1 MDIHRQAIVN
11 DDRIRNSLNGI
22 RHSKPN
28 DSVGVVITGFS
39 CFQLCGRI
47 SAVLCDIGCCRI
59 RALCNRPAAGAVG
72 VNPNIVS
79 GTVIIQRIA
88 LRQNT
93 GCKNFG
99 LYIRCVVQKHLA
111 VNDRVGHGHLVGKGA
126 GQAGGLVYDDLAVF
140 IHKIEGI
147 AYIGALPCKHG
158 GYGVLFGFITQPVGV
173 VQCGALIGRIGA
185 RLALTLHGTGQI
197 DIVTQCQLRLVDGA
211 HLPVEGLRRKII
223 IIRSISVGIN
233 GNRIAGGVIP
243 EGIGADH
250 AVNENIA
257 ALLIGV
263 GLGAICVK
271 CHRLQHCGSAFPLA
285 DFGFCNVVRLCVDVI
300 CLNDDLRRNG
310 FCCSITQ
317 RIGRGFH
324 LQIIVGAHGIHEAGI
339 GGRISDFIANGG
351 KSGAKLLRR
360 VNLIVIRG
368 RTGLLRGNTL
378 NNFHHGFLFRSTVII
393 GAERNREHRSAQAGN
408 RVHILIVGG
417 LCCVHSLKACQVFT
431 DDCILLVRRTL
442 DGFCHTMLVNAV
454 YLIIVVLI
462 GAFCIH
468 TICNSALQPVVP
480 LLLGIGLK
488 IVILVRSTV
497 RQENHIQITLFA
509 CLGIANLSRMAQL
522 INHIKGIVIVGAG
535 LIIQVVSFGQ
545 IFSRNECSSFDC
557 FGAGIDIV
565 GGISA
570 CIITPLGQLIRIIP
584 TIRAALIGIETVEVS
599 NGNVDIKHLAVITGR
614 LKLSDQILQRFF
626 QNHITAHMLSTL
638 DVFAGRAALSTVLF
652 AANTPVFYRRRSI
665 QHNDNVCALLHGHA
679 GGGQLHLGN
688 TAGLE
693 VDAFAGFAHAD
704 RTFVGV
710 FGVVITGNIDNTQ
723 RKAPGSLTAV
733 SDSQILVGSVCFN
746 IQIAAEHANSNIDI
760 LTSAIDI
767 SNRHGCAGLH
777 MCTGTACHFGFG
789 FIQCNGSNSLGDHV
803 DSHIYA
809 DRIFQIFTVCLRQ
822 GSGDGRGTIADTGHY
837 AATYGSNS
845 AVAGGP
851 ADGIG
856 GGFFATNS
864 NDRRILEC
872 VFCTDGVTGGANS

>member
-1 MDIHRQAIVN
+1 M
-11 DDRIRNSLNGI
+11 
-22 RHSKPN
+22 
-28 DSVGVVITGFS
+28 
-39 CFQLCGRI
+39 
-47 SAVLCDIGCCRI
+47 
-59 RALCNRPAAGAVG
+59 
-72 VNPNIVS
+72 
-79 GTVIIQRIA
+79 
-88 LRQNT
+88 
-93 GCKNFG
+93 
-99 LYIRCVVQKHLA
+99 
-111 VNDRVGHGHLVGKGA
+111 
-126 GQAGGLVYDDLAVF
+126 
-140 IHKIEGI
+140 
-147 AYIGALPCKHG
+147 
-158 GYGVLFGFITQPVGV
+158 
-173 VQCGALIGRIGA
+173 QCGALIGRIGA
-185 RLALTLHGTGQI
+185 RLARTLSGTGQI

-211 HLPVEGLRRKII
+211 HLPVEGLRRKLI

-263 GLGAICVK
+263 GLGSAFVK
-271 CHRLQHCGSAFPLA
+271 RHRLQHCGSAFPLA
-285 DFGFCNVVRLCVDVI
+285 DFGCCHTVRRCVDVI
-300 CLNDDLRRNG
+300 GLNGDLRRNG
-310 FCCSITQ
+310 VCCSITQ
-317 RIGRGFH
+317 LIGGGFH
-324 LQIIVGAHGIHEAGI
+324 LQIKVGAHGIHKAGI
-339 GGRISDFIANGG
+339 GGRISDLIANGG

-368 RTGLLRGNTL
+368 RTGLLRGNTP
-378 NNFHHGFLFRSTVII
+378 NNFLHGFLARFTVSS

-408 RVHILIVGG
+408 RVHIIVGG

-462 GAFCIH
+462 GACCIH
-468 TICNSALQPVVP
+468 IICNSALQPVVP
-480 LLLGIGLK
+480 LVLGIGLK

-535 LIIQVVSFGQ
+535 LIIQVVNFGQ
-545 IFSRNECSSFDC
+545 LFSRNECSSFDC
-557 FGAGIDIV
+557 SGAGIDIV

-570 CIITPLGQLIRIIP
+570 CIFTPLGQLIRIIP

-638 DVFAGRAALSTVLF
+638 DVVAVGVALFTVLF
-652 AANTPVFYRRRSI
+652 TANTPVFYRRRSI

-746 IQIAAEHANSNIDI
+746 IQIAAEHANSNIDN
-760 LTSAIDI
+760 LTTAIVI

-777 MCTGTACHFGFG
+777 ICIGTACHFGFG
-789 FIQCNGSNSLGDHV
+789 FIQCNGSNFLGDHV

-845 AVAGGP
+845 AVAG
-851 ADGIG
+851 
-856 GGFFATNS
+856 
-864 NDRRILEC
+864 
-872 VFCTDGVTGGANS
+872 